1 MPTRQQRIDRERG
14 SDNPNYKKI
23 QELQK
28 GIELVKNHP
37 VGEGCKWS
45 HCAYGCCGEG
55 KCEKGCKECCDQ
67 PEPPSYKKSQVVP
80 VHEMHRGGRRTR
92 KKRKRRSMCAR
103 LTNKACKSKRY
114 KKRCKTTRRK
124 RRGSKGRKSHCRTRR
139 NRYAKRPNRKRKK
152 QKGGGLLRDIGLGD
166 AVQGYYS
173 GVEMIDNARNRWAG
187 KRAETP
193 SNVIK
198 QPKMMRAPEAQYN
211 IPNVP
216 DYYSK
221 ASVQAAKHMLK

>member
-1 MPTRQQRIDRERG
+1 MARRRTRRRSRRNKKQRGGCGCTDGMKGGSKLSVGPLNMKVMPPPRSTHDDIPR
-14 SDNPNYKKI
+14 PAAKK
-23 QELQK
+23 
-28 GIELVKNHP
+28 
-37 VGEGCKWS
+37 
-45 HCAYGCCGEG
+45 
-55 KCEKGCKECCDQ
+55 
-67 PEPPSYKKSQVVP
+67 
-80 VHEMHRGGRRTR
+80 GGRRRPTR
-92 KKRKRRSMCAR
+92 RTRRKRRRRSMCAR
-103 LTNKACKSKRY
+103 LTKKACKTKRY

-124 RRGSKGRKSHCRTRR
+124 KRGSKGRKSHCRTRR

>member
-1 MPTRQQRIDRERG
+1 
-14 SDNPNYKKI
+14 
-23 QELQK
+23 
-28 GIELVKNHP
+28 
-37 VGEGCKWS
+37 
-45 HCAYGCCGEG
+45 
-55 KCEKGCKECCDQ
+55 
-67 PEPPSYKKSQVVP
+67 
-80 VHEMHRGGRRTR
+80 
-92 KKRKRRSMCAR
+92 MCAR
-103 LTNKACKSKRY
+103 LTKKACKTKRY

-124 RRGSKGRKSHCRTRR
+124 KRGSKGRKSHCRTRR

>member
-1 MPTRQQRIDRERG
+1 M
-14 SDNPNYKKI
+14 
-23 QELQK
+23 
-28 GIELVKNHP
+28 
-37 VGEGCKWS
+37 
-45 HCAYGCCGEG
+45 AA
-55 KCEKGCKECCDQ
+55 
-67 PEPPSYKKSQVVP
+67 
-80 VHEMHRGGRRTR
+80 RRTR
-92 KKRKRRSMCAR
+92 RRTRRNRRKSRQRGGGCGCGDSILKGGSKLSVGPLNMKVMPPPRSTHDDIPRPAAKKGGYKKKKRRRRSMCAR
-103 LTNKACKSKRY
+103 LTKKACKTKRY

-124 RRGSKGRKSHCRTRR
+124 KRGSKGRKSHCRTRR